1 MSYIITVKQECPH
14 ERDST
19 YDSEVWQ
26 VVSSSTHNSFESD
39 EYADVLQWI
48 LEQEGI
54 DFEVNV

>member
-1 MSYIITVKQECPH
+1 MGYVITVKQECPH

-19 YDSEVWQ
+19 YDTEVWK
-26 VVSSSTHNSFESD
+26 VLNKTTHNSFESG

-54 DFEVNV
+54 SVEVNV